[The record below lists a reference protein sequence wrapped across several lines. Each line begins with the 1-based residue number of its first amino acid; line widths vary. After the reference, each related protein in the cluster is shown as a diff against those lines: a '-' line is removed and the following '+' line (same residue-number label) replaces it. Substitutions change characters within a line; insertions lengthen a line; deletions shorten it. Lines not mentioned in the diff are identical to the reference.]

1 MKRSTLQSV
10 AFNANQ
16 STQDK
21 QLTVNTKKAIKRKLS
36 SSCVKEN
43 INPSPITETNKPKV
57 TDENQIKLSNIPA
70 VFYSV
75 LHEQESSYKKKKI
88 TKLDELAQVSSLE
101 YELMNLGTSIPDV
114 DYTVARQSIKIDPFL
129 SETIEKIANFP
140 EDVQL
145 KVSELHDLFAESVGT
160 VNE

>member
-1 MKRSTLQSV
+1 M
-10 AFNANQ
+10 
-16 STQDK
+16 
-21 QLTVNTKKAIKRKLS
+21 
-36 SSCVKEN
+36 
-43 INPSPITETNKPKV
+43 
-57 TDENQIKLSNIPA
+57 
-70 VFYSV
+70 
-75 LHEQESSYKKKKI
+75 
-88 TKLDELAQVSSLE
+88 DELAQVSSLE

-160 VNE
+160 VND